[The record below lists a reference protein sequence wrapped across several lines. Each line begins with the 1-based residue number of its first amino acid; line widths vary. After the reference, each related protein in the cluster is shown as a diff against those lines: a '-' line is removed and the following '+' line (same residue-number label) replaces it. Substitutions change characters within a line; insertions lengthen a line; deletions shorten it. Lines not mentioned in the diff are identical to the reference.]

1 MDWSKIEKAWSVLV
15 PQAREKWPA
24 LTDSDIQ
31 TIGGDKARLIARLKE
46 RYEWS
51 DAMAEEQIQ
60 DWSSTVEIAADQLP
74 LMEELERL
82 KDELGNLADTVKST
96 LRNNGATTPETASK
110 LIGDVEQYIEKN
122 PMQAMMLAAG
132 VGLAIGWLTK
142 PKK

>member
-1 MDWSKIEKAWSVLV
+1 MNWSKIEKAWTALA
-15 PQAREKWPA
+15 PQARERWPA
-24 LTDSDIQ
+24 LTDTDIEI
-31 TIGGDKARLIARLKE
+31 IGGNKAKLIARLKE

-51 DAMAEEQIQ
+51 DAMAEEQIET
-60 DWSSTVEIAADQLP
+60 WSSTVEIAEDDVT
-74 LMEELERL
+74 LMAELERL

-110 LIGDVEQYIEKN
+110 VIGNIEQYIEKN